1 MAIPYLSTSAMYNNN
16 MYPGIA
22 FFYQR
27 NIFFVYELWHSIIVR
42 LLTIRRDSTL
52 S

>member
-22 FFYQR
+22 FFFIKE
-27 NIFFVYELWHSIIVR
+27 IFFLYTNYGIV
-42 LLTIRRDSTL
+42 L
-52 S
+52 